1 MQIIMNH
8 QEVIEEKNDL
18 SINKKIKDSSDKDK
32 SNINVEI
39 ENKELFIN

>member
-1 MQIIMNH
+1 MNH